1 MNAIATLEGWA
12 LAFLLGAVLVAVAAG
27 VAFGLGARIRR
38 GELAELVTATT
49 ISVVGIAELTAVLR

>member
-1 MNAIATLEGWA
+1 
-12 LAFLLGAVLVAVAAG
+12 VLVAVAAG

-49 ISVVGIAELTAVLR
+49 IGVVGIAELTAVLR

>member
-12 LAFLLGAVLVAVAAG
+12 LALLLGAVLVAVAAG

-49 ISVVGIAELTAVLR
+49 IGFVGIAELTAVLR

>member
-12 LAFLLGAVLVAVAAG
+12 LALLLGAVLVAVAAG

>member
-12 LAFLLGAVLVAVAAG
+12 LALLLGAVLVAVAAG

-49 ISVVGIAELTAVLR
+49 IGVVGIAELTAVLR

>member
-12 LAFLLGAVLVAVAAG
+12 MAFLLGAVLVAVAAG
-27 VAFGLGARIRR
+27 VAFGVGARIRR
-38 GELAELVTATT
+38 GELAELVTVTT

>member
-1 MNAIATLEGWA
+1 MNAVATLEGWA
-12 LAFLLGAVLVAVAAG
+12 MAFLLGAVLVAVAAG

-38 GELAELVTATT
+38 GEFAELVTVTT